1 LRRGF
6 RTEHLVL
13 VTTLL
18 DPALYP
24 AAEILAAHARRW
36 RLEMCLD
43 DLKTTLGMENL
54 RCLRPEMVQKE
65 LLIFLTAHNL
75 MRWLMAEAASHGG
88 VELDGLSFKG
98 SLDAFR
104 QWSHALAQQ
113 NGSHRR
119 RRTRLW
125 HQLLETLVADLLPV
139 RPGRHEP
146 RAVKKRSKY
155 PPLNK
160 PRHQYRSRW
169 SRGKRRRIAKARKRA
184 SLN

>member
-1 LRRGF
+1 
-6 RTEHLVL
+6 
-13 VTTLL
+13 
-18 DPALYP
+18 
-24 AAEILAAHARRW
+24 
-36 RLEMCLD
+36 
-43 DLKTTLGMENL
+43 
-54 RCLRPEMVQKE
+54 MVQKE

-75 MRWLMAEAASHGG
+75 MRWLMAQAASHGE

-113 NGSHRR
+113 NGCNRR

-139 RPGRHEP
+139 RLGRQEP

-160 PRHQYRSRW
+160 PRRLYRERPP
-169 SRGKRRRIAKARKRA
+169 RTKRRRVSLARKLA